1 MKTPG
6 FSGAFSGSSR
16 SPGTAMP
23 KTALS
28 RIIPLYPANSIQLVP
43 LSFSLSNMG
52 VLNENGGIAMGK
64 GAPILRILSL
74 MRISVQ

>member
-1 MKTPG
+1 
-6 FSGAFSGSSR
+6 
-16 SPGTAMP
+16 MP

-74 MRISVQ
+74 ILNQLHVHVLPISFVTIGANRIV